1 MQYAMLKEKLKNHN
15 IILASGSPRRQQFF
29 KELHLDYT
37 IELKPVD
44 EVFPE
49 HYQGVEI
56 TDHLARLKAAA
67 FTSLNASDVLVTS
80 DTIVWFNGVA
90 LNKPEDRDEAH
101 AMISALS
108 GNSHQVITSVAFTS
122 PGKQIVIN
130 DTTKVTFKE
139 LTEEEI
145 DYYIDN
151 FQPYDKAGAYG
162 IQEWFGYIAV
172 TSIEGSYFNVMGMP
186 LHKVYE
192 TLMEIANS

>member
-1 MQYAMLKEKLKNHN
+1 MLKEKLKNFN
-15 IILASGSPRRQQFF
+15 LILASGSPRRQDFF
-29 KELHLDYT
+29 KELGLNFT
-37 IELKPVD
+37 IDIKPVD
-44 EVFPE
+44 EIFPE
-49 HYQGVEI
+49 ELEGAEI
-56 TDHLARLKAAA
+56 TDHLARLKASA
-67 FTSLNASDVLVTS
+67 FSNLKAQDILVTS

-90 LNKPEDRDEAH
+90 LNKPEDRDEAY

-108 GNSHQVITSVAFTS
+108 GSTHEVITSVAFTTATA
-122 PGKQIVIN
+122 QTVIN
-130 DTTKVTFKE
+130 DTTKVTFKD

-151 FQPYDKAGAYG
+151 FQPYDKAGGYG

-192 TLMEIANS
+192 TLMLLADS

>member
-1 MQYAMLKEKLKNHN
+1 MLKEKLKNHN
-15 IILASGSPRRQQFF
+15 LILASGSPRRQEFF
-29 KELHLDYT
+29 KELGLDFT
-37 IELKPVD
+37 IDIKPVD
-44 EVFPE
+44 EIFPE
-49 HYQGVEI
+49 ELEGSEI
-56 TDHLARLKAAA
+56 TDHLAKLKASA
-67 FTSLNASDVLVTS
+67 FSNLKAQDILVTS
-80 DTIVWFNGVA
+80 DTIVWFNDVA

-108 GNSHQVITSVAFTS
+108 GSTHEVITSVAFTTATA
-122 PGKQIVIN
+122 QTVIN
-130 DTTKVTFKE
+130 DTTKVTFKD

-151 FQPYDKAGAYG
+151 FQPYDKAGGYG

-192 TLMEIANS
+192 TLMLLADP